1 MFFLHSLTEDGK
13 ETMINGKQR
22 GENAMSGFRDKMT
35 RFMYGR
41 YGTDQLNKCIMVI
54 IMVLLVLSLFI
65 RYQIFYWLAVVG
77 IVIMYFRM
85 LSNNIYKRAAE
96 NTRFLNATAG
106 IRKSV
111 SRMKNRSRDKEHC
124 YFKCPSCSQTVR
136 VPRGKGKISIT
147 CPKCRTEFVKKT

>member
-1 MFFLHSLTEDGK
+1 
-13 ETMINGKQR
+13 
-22 GENAMSGFRDKMT
+22 MSGFRDKMT

-54 IMVLLVLSLFI
+54 TMVLLVLSLFI

-77 IVIMYFRM
+77 IVIMNFRM
-85 LSNNIYKRAAE
+85 LSKNIYKRAAE

>member
-1 MFFLHSLTEDGK
+1 MKRTFCAIAGL
-13 ETMINGKQR
+13 
-22 GENAMSGFRDKMT
+22 
-35 RFMYGR
+35 
-41 YGTDQLNKCIMVI
+41 
-54 IMVLLVLSLFI
+54 LLVLSLFI

-85 LSNNIYKRAAE
+85 LSKNIYKRAAE
-96 NTRFLNATAG
+96 NTRFLNATTG

-147 CPKCRTEFVKKT
+147 CPKCRTRLRVPRGVGNVTITCKSCGNKFDKKA

>member
-1 MFFLHSLTEDGK
+1 
-13 ETMINGKQR
+13 MINGKQR

-54 IMVLLVLSLFI
+54 TMVLLVFSLFI

-85 LSNNIYKRAAE
+85 LSKNIYKRAAE
-96 NTRFLNATAG
+96 NTRFLNATTG

>member
-1 MFFLHSLTEDGK
+1 
-13 ETMINGKQR
+13 
-22 GENAMSGFRDKMT
+22 MSGFRDKMT

-54 IMVLLVLSLFI
+54 TMVLLVFSLFI
-65 RYQIFYWLAVVG
+65 RYQIFYWLAIVG

-85 LSNNIYKRAAE
+85 LSMNIYKRAAE
-96 NTRFLNATAG
+96 NTRFLNATTG

-147 CPKCRTEFVKKT
+147 CPKCSTSFIKKT